1 VSYVL
6 KSEDGRYV
14 DYFGIRKK
22 GPEYSLHPS
31 QSEAIK
37 MPDADAAHDVMTYF
51 DGQGEPVRV
60 VKLVPKRSW
69 PRPVKLW
76 ALVDRDGDYMKLL
89 GKGGGYTWTRDRLDA
104 SKFESEAEASKR
116 NILGSYVKAVE
127 VEV

>member
-1 VSYVL
+1 MGEEARMPYVL

-37 MPDADAAHDVMTYF
+37 MPDAEAAEDVMTYF

-60 VKLVPKRSW
+60 VKLVPSIGSVVRKFNRSIC
-69 PRPVKLW
+69 
-76 ALVDRDGDYMKLL
+76 DLL
-89 GKGGGYTWTRDRLDA
+89 GKALEM
-104 SKFESEAEASKR
+104 K
-116 NILGSYVKAVE
+116 
-127 VEV
+127 